1 MIFVRVANFKRG
13 LSVVIR
19 DDGVTY
25 HLADGP
31 VTGRL
36 PHDLVHFSVEDE
48 LGIADGIWGAIAGG
62 VVFSSMTH
70 VSGRRPPHAAERS
83 TTLMR
88 AHRDG
93 LQRAELIGGFVDR
106 VAGGEAGIG
115 SMPEY
120 FATLTNA
127 GFDPDDVLRAVDRVR
142 AEARRWA
149 GSPVGAELTYNW
161 PAHRRVRMTPARRN
175 NSDGRGR
182 RDHHDGRDNRATP
195 GRRTRVGRAT
205 RSR

>member
-1 MIFVRVANFKRG
+1 MRVIFVRVATFARG

-62 VVFSSMTH
+62 VVFTSMTH
-70 VSGRRPPHAAERS
+70 VSGRRPPHSAERS

-88 AHRDG
+88 AHREG

-106 VAGGEAGIG
+106 AASGAAHIG

-127 GFDPDDVLRAVDRVR
+127 GFDRDDVLRAVDRVR

-149 GSPVGAELTYNW
+149 GSPVGAELTYDW
-161 PAHRRVRMTPARRN
+161 PAHRCVRMTPARRN
-175 NSDGRGR
+175 HRVG
-182 RDHHDGRDNRATP
+182 RDHRTAADRRSRA
-195 GRRTRVGRAT
+195 GRAT